1 MDLEKHV
8 DGLKDYA
15 TRLLK
20 EMISIPTIVPPG
32 ESYKEFVD
40 YVKDV
45 LNDLGLKTEV
55 IEVPKDVVKEH
66 IPDMSEYPRYIVI
79 ARIGSEKPVLH
90 FNGHYDVVPA
100 GDGWICDPFDATV
113 KGDKIYGRGAAD
125 MKGGIAS
132 IITAAKALVDLDVDL
147 NGTLEI
153 SLTPDEE
160 IGGMCGAKYL
170 LDLIDV
176 PNWTVIAEPSECR
189 TIWIGHKGV
198 VWGEVRVSGKTAHA
212 STPDEGV
219 NAVEAC
225 VEIANRL
232 IDFRSEIEKRTT
244 SYECNVKRATLA
256 ITQFEGGVKINVIP
270 DTAILKFDRRILPEE
285 DVNEAVDEI
294 ANVVN
299 DFARNINARVDFNV
313 LFAVKP
319 SVNEGSNVASRIES
333 ILRNMGLQ
341 ASKAISSGFM
351 DTRFFVDAGSDAVAF
366 GPGDLS
372 QAHTSNEFVEID
384 KVMLA
389 SKIFARLAVDLLR
402 KY

>member
-1 MDLEKHV
+1 MNLDKHV
-8 DGLKDYA
+8 DGLKNYA
-15 TRLLK
+15 IRLLR
-20 EMISIPTIVPPG
+20 EMISIPTTVPPG
-32 ESYKEFVD
+32 ENYKEFAD
-40 YVKDV
+40 YAKDV

-55 IEVPKDVVKEH
+55 IKVPKDVAKKY

-100 GDGWICDPFDATV
+100 GDGWKYDPFNATIR
-113 KGDKIYGRGAAD
+113 DKIYGRGAAD

-132 IITAAKALVDLDVDL
+132 IITAARALIDLDVEL

-170 LDLIDV
+170 LDLIDA
-176 PNWTVIAEPSECR
+176 PNWTVIAEPSECEK
-189 TIWIGHKGV
+189 IWIGHKGV
-198 VWGEVRVSGKTAHA
+198 IWGEVKVSGRTAHA

-225 VEIANRL
+225 VKIANRL
-232 IDFRSEIEKRTT
+232 MDFKSDIEKRTT
-244 SYECNVKRATLA
+244 SYECNVKKAKLT

-285 DVNEAVDEI
+285 NVDEAVNEI
-294 ANVVN
+294 ANIVN
-299 DFARNINARVDFNV
+299 DFSRNINAKVDFNV
-313 LFAVKP
+313 IFAVKP
-319 SVNEGSNVASRIES
+319 SVNDGSDVASRIES
-333 ILRNMGLQ
+333 IVRNIGLQ

-366 GPGDLS
+366 GPGNLS
-372 QAHTSNEFVEID
+372 QAHAPNEFVEID

-389 SKIFARLAVDLLR
+389 SKIFARLAADLLGR
-402 KY
+402 D